1 MREAVQVGVQSA
13 YSAMQAGA
21 QVAQMP
27 QIAPVADA
35 VMQGAGYQKPQ
46 PAGQDPDFPVPQ
58 DALAAQEAQAA
69 PPARQNTSP
78 AFPPV
83 PQQPGD
89 GLRGVETPRTAD
101 NLGG

>member
-46 PAGQDPDFPVPQ
+46 PAGQDPDFPTPQ
-58 DALAAQEAQAA
+58 EALAAQEAQAA
-69 PPARQNTSP
+69 QPVRQNTSP
-78 AFPPV
+78 AFPARPA
-83 PQQPGD
+83 QAGSGMD
-89 GLRGVETPRTAD
+89 GIETPQTDD
-101 NLGG
+101 NL